1 MAAIYQWFQRDV
13 QVLTTTLYP
22 LEVVDAVQFSFNL
35 VSGSLQ
41 PVPQDSIYVSGNV
54 IAASLNQIL
63 LSYGTPEDNLDI
75 SANVIYAHLN
85 QILLSYG
92 TPEDELDVSWALIEV
107 LLISLLVTV
116 DTPDEKL
123 QLDFDVNTSGW
134 FMTPV

>member
-22 LEVVDAVQFSFNL
+22 LEVIDAIQLNFNI

-41 PVPQDSIYVSGNV
+41 PVPQDSLYMSANV
-54 IAASLNQIL
+54 TAIVLNQIL
-63 LSYGTPEDNLDI
+63 LSYGTPEDSLDI
-75 SANVIYAHLN
+75 SANVTYVHLN

-92 TPEDELDVSWALIEV
+92 TPEDELDIAGDLIEV

-123 QLDFDVNTSGW
+123 QLDFDINSTGW
-134 FMTPV
+134 FMTAA